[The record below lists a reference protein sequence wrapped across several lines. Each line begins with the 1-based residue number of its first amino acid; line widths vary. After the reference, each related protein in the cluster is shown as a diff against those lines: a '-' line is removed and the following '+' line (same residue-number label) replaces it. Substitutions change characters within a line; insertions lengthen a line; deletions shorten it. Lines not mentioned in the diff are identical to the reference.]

1 MEFFVGLDVSLD
13 ETHICVVDEGGRI
26 IKETRSQ
33 SEPQAIAKAIRHKG
47 RRIEHVGLE
56 TGNLSQWLYEGLVKE
71 GFSVSVMEARHVR
84 AAFAAMRVKT
94 DRNDARGLAQLIRL
108 GWFKRA
114 HVKSLDAQE
123 TRALLTART
132 FLIEKIGATENSL
145 RAALRNFG
153 LKMGSVTR
161 KTWEP
166 RARELA
172 DGNELLEGIVDAM
185 LRIRTL
191 LREELARIDGQL
203 AALAKSD
210 PVTRLLMTTP
220 GVGVVVALSFRSAVD
235 DPNRFPRSRDV
246 GAWLGFA
253 AGASSPRYR
262 LGASHLPQSAS
273 CGGVPTTDRSMD
285 LLVGQTHLT
294 EIARSQ
300 KRQVIG
306 IFVHQHMRQQA
317 RTRAAPFD
325 RARRQRCLC
334 ERLAARACKA
344 WPHDAVHDEATG
356 DIFQFFG
363 WFILRLFVGK
373 TQLCRHLCDSDLAGL
388 QCQLKL
394 LNALR

>member
-26 IKETRSQ
+26 IRETRAL

-94 DRNDARGLAQLIRL
+94 DRHDARGLAQLVRL
-108 GWFKRA
+108 GWFKRV

-123 TRALLTART
+123 TRALLTTRT

-161 KTWEP
+161 KTWEH

-172 DGNELLEGIVDAM
+172 DGNELLEGVVNAM
-185 LRIRTL
+185 LRVRTL
-191 LREELARIDGQL
+191 LLQELAKIDGQL
-203 AALAKSD
+203 SAMAKSD

-220 GVGVVVALSFRSAVD
+220 GVGVIVALSFRRAVD
-235 DPNRFPRSRDV
+235 NPDRFSRSRDV
-246 GAWLGFA
+246 GAWLGLTPRRWQSGKTDIVGRITKAGDARVRTMLFEA
-253 AGASSPRYR
+253 AASILGRVRVMSP
-262 LGASHLPQSAS
+262 L
-273 CGGVPTTDRSMD
+273 
-285 LLVGQTHLT
+285 
-294 EIARSQ
+294 
-300 KRQVIG
+300 
-306 IFVHQHMRQQA
+306 
-317 RTRAAPFD
+317 
-325 RARRQRCLC
+325 
-334 ERLAARACKA
+334 KA
-344 WPHDAVHDEATG
+344 WGLRIAQRTSMKKAIVAVSRKLACSATIWMRVARQSG
-356 DIFQFFG
+356 
-363 WFILRLFVGK
+363 
-373 TQLCRHLCDSDLAGL
+373 
-388 QCQLKL
+388 
-394 LNALR
+394 